1 MILELLLVHGD
12 LEAKLPPDVQ
22 DLFGSEDARALLARV
37 REAGGDDAAR
47 SDLVGELPRD
57 AADRVAKA
65 WLGESELYSEP
76 ERLLADS
83 IAALGARAHDA
94 RRRALTQ
101 EIAEAERRGNE
112 AARRALIEEKRR
124 LDAAVIPAKRP
135 SPS

>member
-1 MILELLLVHGD
+1 L
-12 LEAKLPPDVQ
+12 Q
-22 DLFGSEDARALLARV
+22 DLFSSEDARALLARV
-37 REAGGDDAAR
+37 REAGGNDAAR
-47 SDLVGELPRD
+47 SDLVGELPRE

-65 WLGESELYSEP
+65 WLGESELYGEP

-83 IAALGARAHDA
+83 IAALGARVRDA

-112 AARRALIEEKRR
+112 AARRALVEEKRR
-124 LDAAVIPAKRP
+124 LDAAAAPAKRP